1 MEHCG
6 GGDLFSY
13 LEERG
18 FKVKEERAAH
28 IIHKLSTAIYF
39 LHEYGIVHRDLK
51 PENILMTDHTDDAD
65 IRLLDFGLGKIIGP
79 NETCK
84 DPFGTLS
91 YVAPEILLEE
101 PYNSKVDLWAIG
113 ILAYLLL
120 AGFLPFD
127 SDVSEKEI
135 ARQTVYEPTPFPT
148 VVWGNIS
155 LEAKM
160 FVENLL
166 NKNPAKRM
174 TIKEVLEHKWLQK
187 FCSKNNDTILKRR
200 KSRDLSGGEQ
210 FKIYATLLEDE
221 KK

>member
-1 MEHCG
+1 MEHCA

-13 LEERG
+13 LEDRG
-18 FKVKEERAAH
+18 FKLKEERAAK

-51 PENILMTDHTDDAD
+51 PENILMTDHSDDAD

-91 YVAPEILLEE
+91 YVAPEILLVE

-113 ILAYLLL
+113 IIAYLLL

-135 ARQTVYEPTPFPT
+135 ARQTVYEPTPFPS
-148 VVWGNIS
+148 VVWNNVS

-187 FCSKNNDTILKRR
+187 FCSKNNDTVLKRR

>member
-1 MEHCG
+1 MEHCA

-13 LEERG
+13 LEDRG
-18 FKVKEERAAH
+18 FKLKEERAAK

-51 PENILMTDHTDDAD
+51 PENILMTDRSDDAD

-113 ILAYLLL
+113 IIAYLLL

-135 ARQTVYEPTPFPT
+135 ARQTVYEPTPFPS
-148 VVWGNIS
+148 VVWNNVSI
-155 LEAKM
+155 EAKM

-187 FCSKNNDTILKRR
+187 FCSKNNDTVLKRR

>member
-1 MEHCG
+1 MEHCA

-13 LEERG
+13 LEDRG
-18 FKVKEERAAH
+18 FKLKEERAAKR
-28 IIHKLSTAIYF
+28 IHKLSTAIYF

-51 PENILMTDHTDDAD
+51 PENILMTDHSDDAD

-113 ILAYLLL
+113 IIAYLLL

-135 ARQTVYEPTPFPT
+135 ARQTVYEPTPFPS
-148 VVWGNIS
+148 VVWNNVS

-187 FCSKNNDTILKRR
+187 FCSKNNDTVLKRR

>member
-1 MEHCG
+1 MEHCA

-13 LEERG
+13 LEDRG
-18 FKVKEERAAH
+18 FKLKEERAAK

-51 PENILMTDHTDDAD
+51 PENILMTDRSDDAD

-113 ILAYLLL
+113 IIAYLLL

-135 ARQTVYEPTPFPT
+135 ARQTVYEPTPFPS
-148 VVWGNIS
+148 VVWNNVS

-187 FCSKNNDTILKRR
+187 FCSKNNDTVLKRR

>member
-1 MEHCG
+1 MR
-6 GGDLFSY
+6 L
-13 LEERG
+13 
-18 FKVKEERAAH
+18 
-28 IIHKLSTAIYF
+28 KLKKT
-39 LHEYGIVHRDLK
+39 
-51 PENILMTDHTDDAD
+51 
-65 IRLLDFGLGKIIGP
+65 
-79 NETCK
+79 
-84 DPFGTLS
+84 
-91 YVAPEILLEE
+91 E

-160 FVENLL
+160 VVENLL

-187 FCSKNNDTILKRR
+187 FCSKNNDTVLKRR